1 MMLARVDGHAVIS
14 IGHPS
19 LKAQKIVLC
28 TPIDEQGAV
37 TGSPFAALDPI
48 GAGQHTK
55 VFITTDGS
63 WSQNTLHDDTSPIRN
78 QVMGLVDPV

>member
-1 MMLARVDGHAVIS
+1 MLLARIDGHAISS

-28 TPIDEQGAV
+28 TPIDENGKDAGA
-37 TGSPFAALDPI
+37 PFAALDPI
-48 GAGQHTK
+48 GGGLHSK

-63 WSQNTLHDDTSPIRN
+63 WSQDTVHDDHSPIRN
-78 QVMGLVDPV
+78 QVMGIID